1 VTGSAFT
8 QARYK
13 IRHEFFKCLCKL
25 VRQTYEDSALNL
37 WKEFRLM
44 AADGSTLN
52 LPPTKEIQKEFG
64 IYAETGS
71 GTKRCLARIFFIY
84 DPLNDFVIEGQ
95 MDKMEK
101 GEITQLYEC
110 LDNIPSSEKDLLILD
125 RNFGHY
131 SKVNEFVKQDRKFCI
146 RLPVKNSI
154 FARNCMASPDEDF
167 ITRWSPS
174 EKERANTRARG
185 MEPVHHKVRV
195 TKIALPS
202 GEIELLVSNL
212 FDMDSISIED
222 LKELY
227 GLRWG
232 VEEGFKNLKPKM
244 KIEQFGCRKKNGLYQ
259 EFYAHILCMNMVALS
274 ASIAQAGI
282 KKKVS
287 HRKYAY
293 KYNWKN
299 AYRFL
304 RERMVRWLS
313 LKDIRS
319 LLVELLRNIER
330 SITAIIPDRNFARDT
345 NALNKRGR
353 ISQYNK

>member
-1 VTGSAFT
+1 
-8 QARYK
+8 
-13 IRHEFFKCLCKL
+13 
-25 VRQTYEDSALNL
+25 
-37 WKEFRLM
+37 M
-44 AADGSTLN
+44 
-52 LPPTKEIQKEFG
+52 
-64 IYAETGS
+64 

-84 DPLNDFVIEGQ
+84 DPLNDFVVEAQ
-95 MDKMEK
+95 MDTMEK
-101 GEITQLYEC
+101 GEKTQLYDC
-110 LDNIPSSEKDLLILD
+110 LENIKSSEKDLLILD

-131 SKVNEFVKQDRKFCI
+131 SKVNEFLKQGRKFCI

-154 FARNCMASPDEDF
+154 FARNCMASPEQDF
-167 ITRWSPS
+167 ITQWSPS
-174 EKERANTRARG
+174 EKERANSRALG
-185 MEPVHHKVRV
+185 LPSVHHTVRV

-212 FDMDSISIED
+212 NNFDSISQED

-259 EFYAHILCMNMVALS
+259 EFYAHIFCLNMVALS
-274 ASIAQAGI
+274 ASIAQTEI

-304 RERMVRWLS
+304 RKRMVRLLT
-313 LKDIRS
+313 LKNIQS
-319 LLVELLRNIER
+319 LLDELLNNIER
-330 SITAIIPDRNFARDT
+330 SIIAIIPDRKFARDT